1 MIVVPNPPF
10 SVCLVCVN
18 SVTTCKYYLLS
29 TSNTAIRY
37 ITTCTRARTC
47 SRLPV
52 CPPCTR
58 CMHIKTTIPTK
69 PVEEKKTEP
78 PGVPVLTYETGQGGQ
93 SCDEICQ
100 GHSATCSMQGF
111 YEVNSCSALQQKFP
125 CSLCQPSIGP
135 DQPAFVV
142 ADRQVKSSHRHI
154 HFHFI
159 LHACSVHFVLFKN
172 ISFSSRER

>member
-1 MIVVPNPPF
+1 MNG
-10 SVCLVCVN
+10 
-18 SVTTCKYYLLS
+18 
-29 TSNTAIRY
+29 
-37 ITTCTRARTC
+37 
-47 SRLPV
+47 
-52 CPPCTR
+52 
-58 CMHIKTTIPTK
+58 KTTIPTK

-78 PGVPVLTYETGQGGQ
+78 PGVPVLTYETGQAGQ

-142 ADRQVKSSHRHI
+142 ADRQVKSSHTAHSLSFHI
-154 HFHFI
+154 TCFALA
-159 LHACSVHFVLFKN
+159 LHVLCSFKN
-172 ISFSSRER
+172 TSFSSR